1 VKAAVL
7 TGVRQF
13 ETRELPEPV
22 APEDGLVL
30 DVRACGICGSD
41 LRRWKEGPPAGSD
54 GIVPGHEAAGVVAA
68 VGCKTMK
75 FAVGNRLAI
84 APDIHC
90 GKCYYCRRGMFNLC
104 DDLRLLGITPGYP
117 GGFAERI
124 VLTREVLDRG
134 IVHRMPDGLS
144 FDHAAVSEPCCSVL
158 ACHDDASTGH
168 GDTVV
173 VLGAGPVGCLHVF
186 VARSRRAKVIVSE
199 PNPVRRQ
206 LAERFGPEKMIDPLK
221 DNAIEAVKRWTGGVG
236 ADVVICANPIAQTQT
251 DAVMMVRKGGKV
263 MLFGGLPKADPWV
276 KLDGNRIHYGQIQ
289 VIGSFSYLP
298 AMHATALE
306 LLSRGR
312 LPADKLI
319 THSFSLD
326 QIGQAYETAAGGD
339 ALKVII
345 RM

>member
-7 TGVRQF
+7 TGVRHF
-13 ETRELPEPV
+13 EIRELAEPV
-22 APEDGLVL
+22 APDDGLVL
-30 DVRACGICGSD
+30 EVKACGICGSD
-41 LRRWKEGPPAGSD
+41 LRRWKEGPPAGSA

-75 FAVGNRLAI
+75 FAVGDRLAI

-104 DDLRLLGITPGYP
+104 EDLRLLGITPGYP
-117 GGFAERI
+117 GGFAERMI
-124 VLTREVLDRG
+124 LTRQVLDNG

-158 ACHDDASTGH
+158 ACHDDAGTQQ

-173 VLGAGPVGCLHVF
+173 VLGAGPIGCLHVF
-186 VARSRRAKVIVSE
+186 VARSRGARVIVSE
-199 PNPVRRQ
+199 PNPVRRT
-206 LAERFGPEKMIDPLK
+206 LAERFEPEAMIDPSK
-221 DNAIEAVKRWTGGVG
+221 EDVIAAVKRATGGVG
-236 ADVVICANPIAQTQT
+236 ADIAICANPIAQTQT
-251 DAVMMVRKGGKV
+251 DAVMLVRKGGKV

-289 VIGSFSYLP
+289 VIGSFSYHP
-298 AMHATALE
+298 VMHATALE
-306 LLSRGR
+306 LLSQGR
-312 LPADKLI
+312 LPADRLI
-319 THSFSLD
+319 THRFSLD
-326 QIGQAYETAAGGD
+326 QIQEAYEAAAGGD

-345 RM
+345 RI